1 MSLAEAH
8 SRQVLLIDLEGA
20 AQPFVVNALKAEGLS
35 YDSVL
40 TVLRTVSEACKILN
54 DSRLDADVILFVMDS
69 GNRAALADLQT
80 LCQSAAAPVL
90 VLSENTSI
98 DFAMTALQQGA
109 HDCLALPVLEPTAF
123 IKAVSFAACRHD
135 REKNLR
141 AELQEKQQTE
151 KRLEAVLMASP
162 SPIVMV
168 DSMGVIQ
175 LVNSATTTLFRY
187 TRGELIGK
195 SVNIFIPDDVKQ
207 RHPSLFSSYFSDPQT
222 RAMGKGR
229 DLEGQRKDGSRVPV
243 EIGLSPVRTEKATYV
258 LAAIV
263 DLTERKIAQ
272 KTLHERAEALARS
285 NKELDAF
292 AYAAS
297 HDLKAPLRGVSQ
309 LAQFIKED
317 AGDQL
322 PPDSRKDLDMLQT
335 RVIRMSQLLDGLL
348 QFSRVGRKEGLPEPL
363 NMSEIIHDTIEL
375 FVPTDTFTVHVQEDL
390 PTLFAPRVAIE
401 QVFRNLLMNCVKH
414 HDEQTG
420 SIWIT
425 GHSDDTEVHY
435 FVRDDGPGID
445 MMYKTKIFEVFQTL
459 KSRDELEATG
469 IGLALVKKIVELYN
483 GRVFLEDPSD
493 RRGANFHL
501 VWPKS

>member
-1 MSLAEAH
+1 MSQAEAH
-8 SRQVLLIDLEGA
+8 FGQVLLIDAGGA
-20 AQPFVVNALKAEGLS
+20 AQPFVTNTLKAESLS
-35 YDSVL
+35 YAGTL
-40 TVLRTVSEACKILN
+40 TILQTVSEACELLN
-54 DSRLDADVILFVMDS
+54 NRRFDVDLILFVMAHKNTTS
-69 GNRAALADLQT
+69 MTDLKT
-80 LCQSAAAPVL
+80 LCESAAAPVL
-90 VLSENTSI
+90 VLSEDASL

-109 HDCLALPVLEPTAF
+109 HDCLALSFLEPAAF
-123 IKAVSFAACRHD
+123 IKAVSFAAHRHD

-141 AELQEKQQTE
+141 AELQEKAQTE

-175 LVNSATTTLFRY
+175 LVNSATTTLFQY

-292 AYAAS
+292 AYVAS

-363 NMSEIIHDTIEL
+363 NMSEVIHDTIEL
-375 FVPTDTFTVHVQEDL
+375 FVPTESFTVHIQEDL
-390 PTLFAPRVAIE
+390 PTLFAPKVAIE

-425 GHSDDTEVHY
+425 GHSDNTEVHY

-445 MMYKTKIFEVFQTL
+445 KMYETKIFEVFQTL

-483 GRVFLEDPSD
+483 GRVLLEHPSEGK
-493 RRGANFHL
+493 GATFHL
-501 VWPKS
+501 IWPKS